1 MPEKAIVS
9 YDEILSV
16 DTISALMEIYQ
27 DKRYTPKNRNEF
39 LAILKR
45 DWALEKNRLYH
56 MACELPVPNKIQSLD
71 VVIDKVKY
79 SIFGIS
85 HADDIG
91 DAYVQMITSEMNTKK
106 NLVWEGNI
114 TSKFPDIQNGIEL
127 GCPSTIPTY
136 ILVGKGIK
144 KFHRQILRKLKIKP
158 VPKDNSIAHIRRFNY
173 PVEARWS
180 KQLPAYVE
188 IRLKEEHKHPGYS
201 YTEKMSGFQAEFMK
215 AWKPGEDKNILNGNF
230 HPTEVRYFLNNQ
242 IKSQKIVDRAWGLA
256 ELLNQGKVDDYE
268 FRKDMLMDKF
278 HNKVELGYNT
288 SLILG
293 GIIFSIVGHAL
304 IDLLPK

>member
-106 NLVWEGNI
+106 NLV
-114 TSKFPDIQNGIEL
+114 
-127 GCPSTIPTY
+127 TI
-136 ILVGKGIK
+136 
-144 KFHRQILRKLKIKP
+144 
-158 VPKDNSIAHIRRFNY
+158 
-173 PVEARWS
+173 
-180 KQLPAYVE
+180 
-188 IRLKEEHKHPGYS
+188 
-201 YTEKMSGFQAEFMK
+201 
-215 AWKPGEDKNILNGNF
+215 
-230 HPTEVRYFLNNQ
+230 
-242 IKSQKIVDRAWGLA
+242 
-256 ELLNQGKVDDYE
+256 
-268 FRKDMLMDKF
+268 
-278 HNKVELGYNT
+278 
-288 SLILG
+288 
-293 GIIFSIVGHAL
+293 
-304 IDLLPK
+304 